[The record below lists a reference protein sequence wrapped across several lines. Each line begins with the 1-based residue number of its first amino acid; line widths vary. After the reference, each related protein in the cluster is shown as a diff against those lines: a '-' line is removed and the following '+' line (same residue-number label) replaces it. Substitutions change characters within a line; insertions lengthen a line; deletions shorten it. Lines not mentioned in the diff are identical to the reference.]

1 MAAVLFQ
8 QSQPALFEF
17 AFPFLRRRGSCS
29 SGAFLLD
36 HHHVQLTFQQVDFS
50 LRQFLT
56 SKVIESCWQHY
67 FDREQKKNANLFSFL
82 QMFFVKLL
90 LEHSLT
96 QFLLA
101 TT

>member
-67 FDREQKKNANLFSFL
+67 FDREQKNKIKCKPVLVSSNVLREA
-82 QMFFVKLL
+82 FVG
-90 LEHSLT
+90 
-96 QFLLA
+96 A
-101 TT
+101 